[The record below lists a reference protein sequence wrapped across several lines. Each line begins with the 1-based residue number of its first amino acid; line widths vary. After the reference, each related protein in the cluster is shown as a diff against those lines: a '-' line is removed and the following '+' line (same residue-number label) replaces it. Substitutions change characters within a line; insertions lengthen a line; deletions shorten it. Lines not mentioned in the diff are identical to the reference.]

1 MANRVV
7 VVSMQATNMDTALIC
22 RNVTVSGRRTS
33 IRMEQVMWT
42 SLTDIC
48 RREERSI
55 NEIISM
61 IDEKRAD
68 TDLTAAIRVFL
79 ICYFRDASAFQN
91 MRFSG
96 MAEESD
102 FDVNADPAP
111 DEELRCGALVNAAL
125 DVVGA
130 RRAAASDGN

>member
-1 MANRVV
+1 
-7 VVSMQATNMDTALIC
+7 
-22 RNVTVSGRRTS
+22 
-33 IRMEQVMWT
+33 MWT

-68 TDLTAAIRVFL
+68 TNLTAAIRVFL
-79 ICYFRDASAFQN
+79 ICYFRDASAFQSL
-91 MRFSG
+91 RFSG

-102 FDVNADPAP
+102 FDVNGEPSP
-111 DEELRCGALVNAAL
+111 DEGLRCGALVNTAL
-125 DVVGA
+125 DAVGP
-130 RRAAASDGN
+130 RRPAVAEPGAY

>member
-1 MANRVV
+1 
-7 VVSMQATNMDTALIC
+7 MQATNMDTALIC

-68 TDLTAAIRVFL
+68 TNLTAAIRVFL
-79 ICYFRDASAFQN
+79 ICYFRDASAFQGL
-91 MRFSG
+91 RFQG

-102 FDVNADPAP
+102 FDVNAEPSA
-111 DEELRCGALVNAAL
+111 DEGLRCGALVSAAL
-125 DVVGA
+125 DVVGP
-130 RRAAASDGN
+130 RHAAASDGN